1 MVGSFALA
9 VALVVMG
16 LICAVALPG
25 AGWVL
30 LPILVV
36 VAIVIVVG
44 AFAGGHESTPS
55 A

>member
-9 VALVVMG
+9 LVLVVLG
-16 LICAVALPG
+16 LIGAVALPG

-36 VAIVIVVG
+36 VAILVVVR
-44 AFAGGHESTPS
+44 AFTGGGRETTRV
-55 A
+55 

>member
-1 MVGSFALA
+1 MVGAFALA
-9 VALVVMG
+9 FALVVLG
-16 LICAVALPG
+16 LIGAVALPG

-36 VAIVIVVG
+36 VAILVVVR
-44 AFAGGHESTPS
+44 AVAGGRERTPS

>member
-9 VALVVMG
+9 FALVIVG
-16 LICAVALPG
+16 LICTVALPG

-36 VAIVIVVG
+36 AGIVIVVR
-44 AFAGGHESTPS
+44 AIAGERETTR